1 MGTSN
6 FLYNHKLDVISGTLF
21 STFDLEAYNKEMDE
35 EDRLKADDNEAIGN
49 ILHLNSEN
57 AVEAIRYR
65 ADEPDRER
73 DPWRKHRID
82 GFRILS
88 TTDARE
94 DNGEYMTHNFGGTRI
109 ATLTAETLFWGVN
122 ICMELDVILRCGYY
136 DGSNIDQEFRI
147 YTEYSNY
154 RILEGC
160 EMSSFDEAID
170 YVITELED
178 ADIATYQQ
186 LCTHRKGINRRLC
199 ALEQVLWERY
209 EELISP
215 WCEQYQVFARFSN
228 GETWYSKKA
237 A

>member
-35 EDRLKADDNEAIGN
+35 VDRLKADDNEAIGN
-49 ILHLNSEN
+49 ILYWNCEN
-57 AVEAIRYR
+57 AVEDIRYR

-88 TTDARE
+88 TTNASKDK
-94 DNGEYMTHNFGGTRI
+94 GEYMTRNFGGTKI
-109 ATLTAETLFWGVN
+109 ATLTAETLFWGIN

-136 DGSNIDQEFRI
+136 DGNNIDQEFRI

-154 RILEGC
+154 SILEGC

-178 ADIATYQQ
+178 ADIATYKQ
-186 LCTHRKGINRRLC
+186 LCSHRKGINRRLC

-228 GETWYSKKA
+228 GETWYNRKA

>member
-6 FLYNHKLDVISGTLF
+6 FLYNHKLDVISGTSF
-21 STFDLEAYNKEMDE
+21 STFNLEAYNKEMDE
-35 EDRLKADDNEAIGN
+35 VNRLKEDDYEAICN
-49 ILHLNSEN
+49 ILHWNCEN
-57 AVEAIRYR
+57 AVDGIRYR
-65 ADEPDRER
+65 ADEPYRER
-73 DPWRKHRID
+73 DPWRKHRIG

-88 TTDARE
+88 TTDASE
-94 DNGEYMTHNFGGTRI
+94 DKGEYMTRCFGGTRI
-109 ATLTAETLFWGVN
+109 ATLTAETLFWGVK

-136 DGSNIDQEFRI
+136 DGNNIDQEFRI
-147 YTEYSNY
+147 FTEYSNY
-154 RILEGC
+154 SILEGY

-178 ADIATYQQ
+178 ADIATYRQ

-228 GETWYSKKA
+228 SETWYSRTA

>member
-1 MGTSN
+1 
-6 FLYNHKLDVISGTLF
+6 
-21 STFDLEAYNKEMDE
+21 
-35 EDRLKADDNEAIGN
+35 
-49 ILHLNSEN
+49 
-57 AVEAIRYR
+57 
-65 ADEPDRER
+65 
-73 DPWRKHRID
+73 
-82 GFRILS
+82 
-88 TTDARE
+88 
-94 DNGEYMTHNFGGTRI
+94 MTRNFGGTKI
-109 ATLTAETLFWGVN
+109 ATLTAETLFWGIN

-136 DGSNIDQEFRI
+136 DGNNIDQEFRI

-154 RILEGC
+154 SILEGC

-178 ADIATYQQ
+178 ADIATYKQ
-186 LCTHRKGINRRLC
+186 LCSHRKGINRRLC

-228 GETWYSKKA
+228 GETWYNRKA